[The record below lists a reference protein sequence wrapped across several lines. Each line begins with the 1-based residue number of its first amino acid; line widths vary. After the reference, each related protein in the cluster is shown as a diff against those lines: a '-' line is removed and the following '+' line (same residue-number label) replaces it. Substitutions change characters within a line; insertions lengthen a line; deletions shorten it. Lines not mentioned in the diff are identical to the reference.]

1 MCLLGYRWEI
11 LTGGDEF
18 LVDRRLHGSH
28 GRRATVG
35 IARVRVRVWRP
46 RLFWHIHWPILV
58 HVCHIDPVVR
68 GLAVAAS
75 VVFASW
81 KLLVRVLGLRLGRN
95 RRVSATPAPG
105 HLYEQRAENGGY
117 RKELPELLVRAFMS
131 SSSTKFWF
139 AGLLSPFHFFGAIF
153 LVFCFWL
160 PHKPGRLAV
169 GPGLL
174 AARLLCFC
182 TALSFKVCARA

>member
-28 GRRATVG
+28 GRRVTVG

-105 HLYEQRAENGGY
+105 HLYEQCAENGGY
-117 RKELPELLVRAFMS
+117 RKELPELLVRAVHVVVEYKILVCRAPLAFS
-131 SSSTKFWF
+131 LFWSYF
-139 AGLLSPFHFFGAIF
+139 SGVLF
-153 LVFCFWL
+153 LA
-160 PHKPGRLAV
+160 PP
-169 GPGLL
+169 
-174 AARLLCFC
+174 
-182 TALSFKVCARA
+182 